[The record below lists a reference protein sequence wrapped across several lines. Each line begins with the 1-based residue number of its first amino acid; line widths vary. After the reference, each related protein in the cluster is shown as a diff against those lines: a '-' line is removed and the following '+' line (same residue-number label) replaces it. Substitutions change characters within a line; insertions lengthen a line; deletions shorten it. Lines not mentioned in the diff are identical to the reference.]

1 MNQKVNT
8 LANAVLS
15 RSRSLSISVL
25 SPLVL
30 ALSVAACGGGGGGGD
45 TSAPASG
52 GLQNSS
58 GGNPAPGATQG
69 GSGTPNDSATG
80 TGAGS
85 GGNNSGSDT
94 AGFAVSSVQAPA
106 DYSALSAPVRLEVRG
121 SGLQNVELLPADGY
135 LPRLGTFSIST
146 DRTLAWLDFD
156 SSTLPNGTLLA
167 RIVAFNAPPGAAGQE
182 VVAMAP
188 RTWQLRNDPQPPLGG
203 PIPRAGFMPEV
214 WLTLQDLPWVDPAP
228 LQEMMA
234 RDDAAYQQLMTNEP
248 DRVRQTLLTYI
259 PAHVVLFPAPHGFT
273 GPWYACLQQ
282 PAPSACREAMNL
294 TIGLMNGKAR

>member
-1 MNQKVNT
+1 MNT

-30 ALSVAACGGGGGGGD
+30 ALSVAACGGGGGGD
-45 TSAPASG
+45 SSASGG

-58 GGNPAPGATQG
+58 GGIPGSGAAQG
-69 GSGTPNDSATG
+69 GSGAPNDYGSSA
-80 TGAGS
+80 GAGS
-85 GGNNSGSDT
+85 GGASSGSDT

-106 DYSALSAPVRLEVRG
+106 DNNTLSAPVRLEVRG

-135 LPRLGTFSIST
+135 TPRLGTFSVSG
-146 DRTLAWLDFD
+146 DRTLAWLDFN
-156 SSTLPNGTLLA
+156 SSTLPNGTLRA
-167 RIVAFNAPPGAAGQE
+167 RIVAFNAPPGAAGLE
-182 VVAMAP
+182 ILAMAA
-188 RTWQLRNDPQPPLGG
+188 RSWQLRNDPQPTLSG

-228 LQEMMA
+228 LQEMVA
-234 RDDAAYQQLMTNEP
+234 RDDTAYQQLMTAEP

-282 PAPSACREAMNL
+282 PAPGPCREAMNL